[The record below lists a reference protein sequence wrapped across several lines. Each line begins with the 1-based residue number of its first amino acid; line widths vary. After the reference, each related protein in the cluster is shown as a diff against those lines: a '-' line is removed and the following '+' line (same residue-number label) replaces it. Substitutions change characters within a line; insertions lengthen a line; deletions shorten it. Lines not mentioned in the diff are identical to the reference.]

1 MAEKTATPS
10 TNDERAQRRAR
21 RQALIDAGVQPYPI
35 HSTVTTHAAELEER
49 YAELPDGTDTEDVY
63 SLTGRIRAFRKQ
75 GKAAFIVLEDC
86 TAQIQ
91 LFCRVNDLP
100 EDEWALLGQLDL
112 GDIIGATGA
121 VLRTRRGQL
130 SIAPTHVELLSKSLR
145 PLPEKFHGLTD
156 TRGSLPPAL
165 RRPHHEPRGPRH
177 LPSSAA
183 RSSASSAAT
192 WRPTATWRSR
202 PP

>member
-35 HSTVTTHAAELEER
+35 HSTVTAHAADLEER
-49 YAELPDGTDTEDVY
+49 YADLPDGTDTEDVY

-100 EDEWALLGQLDL
+100 EDEWALLG
-112 GDIIGATGA
+112 
-121 VLRTRRGQL
+121 
-130 SIAPTHVELLSKSLR
+130 
-145 PLPEKFHGLTD
+145 
-156 TRGSLPPAL
+156 
-165 RRPHHEPRGPRH
+165 
-177 LPSSAA
+177 
-183 RSSASSAAT
+183 
-192 WRPTATWRSR
+192 
-202 PP
+202 